1 MILSIISSIT
11 TARWKKLASTQNS
24 LEGKINMLYK
34 DWEEDKKFLK
44 EALPVILMIPIIYVL
59 LVILFSFAD

>member
-1 MILSIISSIT
+1 
-11 TARWKKLASTQNS
+11 
-24 LEGKINMLYK
+24 MLYK

-44 EALPVILMIPIIYVL
+44 ESLPVILMIPIIYVL

>member
-1 MILSIISSIT
+1 MP
-11 TARWKKLASTQNS
+11 
-24 LEGKINMLYK
+24 YK

-44 EALPVILMIPIIYVL
+44 EALPVILAIPLIYII

>member
-1 MILSIISSIT
+1 
-11 TARWKKLASTQNS
+11 
-24 LEGKINMLYK
+24 MLYK
-34 DWEEDKKFLK
+34 DWEEDKAFLK

>member
-1 MILSIISSIT
+1 
-11 TARWKKLASTQNS
+11 
-24 LEGKINMLYK
+24 MLYK
-34 DWEEDKKFLK
+34 DWEEDKVFLK